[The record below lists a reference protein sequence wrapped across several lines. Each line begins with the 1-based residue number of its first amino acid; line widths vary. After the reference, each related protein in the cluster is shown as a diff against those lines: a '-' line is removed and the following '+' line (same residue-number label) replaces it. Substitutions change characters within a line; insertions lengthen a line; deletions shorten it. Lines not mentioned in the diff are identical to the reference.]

1 MPSNRVLGGRYE
13 VGAVIGQGGMATVNV
28 GRDLLLHRTVAIK
41 TMRPD
46 LAGDPGFRAR
56 FLREARAVAAL
67 NHPGIVALHD
77 AGDTGPDGPYLVMEY
92 IDGTTLAGYL
102 AGHRPTV
109 PEVVSVV
116 ADVLAALEH
125 SHEQGIVHRDIKPG
139 NVMLTRSGGVKVT
152 DFGIARPLAGPDGLT
167 AASVV
172 VGTAAY
178 LSPEQVTGGPVDG
191 RTDVYATGC
200 LLYVLLTGATPF
212 ADGSELTVAYRHV
225 HERPV
230 PPSGH
235 RADVP
240 VEVDRV
246 VLRALA
252 KDPAERYPTAG
263 AMRAALLAAGAAAGP
278 APATGP
284 PSAAVAAQPAPATAP
299 AGRPRHAHGDDA
311 VRSDGSDDRPALRP
325 TAVFT
330 HPTTAPAHRT
340 AVFHADSGGAG
351 TGGRVG
357 GADVP
362 GTPAPVPRRRP
373 GRKVL
378 VGALCLLLVAA
389 GLGAWAW
396 WPASSVAVPNVIGA
410 DASNAA
416 DQLRRAGL
424 RVGTVHY
431 GPSADVEKG
440 EVYATDPQPGWLQ
453 DPGSTVD
460 LYISDGPPPE
470 PRVPAGLGG
479 GTREQAVAA
488 LAPLNVKVTV
498 EYEPSVL
505 DRDVVITTRPG
516 AGVRVEP
523 GDEVTLVLSCG
534 DPDECD

>member
-102 AGHRPTV
+102 AGRRPTV
-109 PEVVSVV
+109 PEVVAVV

-125 SHEQGIVHRDIKPG
+125 SHDQGIVHRDIKPG
-139 NVMLTRSGGVKVT
+139 NVMLTRTGAVKVT

-178 LSPEQVTGGPVDG
+178 LSPEQVTGGPIDG

-263 AMRAALLAAGAAAGP
+263 AMRAALLAAGAAARPGP
-278 APATGP
+278 APVTAP
-284 PSAAVAAQPAPATAP
+284 FSAAAAQPDSDPAAAP
-299 AGRPRHAHGDDA
+299 RPRHAPGDDP
-311 VRSDGSDDRPALRP
+311 VRPDGSGGGPALRP
-325 TAVFT
+325 TAVST
-330 HPTTAPAHRT
+330 PPTTAPAHRT
-340 AVFHADSGGAG
+340 AVLHAH
-351 TGGRVG
+351 
-357 GADVP
+357 GADDAGDGGGGTDVH
-362 GTPAPVPRRRP
+362 GTPAPAPRRRP

-410 DASNAA
+410 NASNAA

-440 EVYATDPQPGWLQ
+440 EVFATDPQPGWLQ

-470 PRVPAGLGG
+470 PNVPAGLAGR
-479 GTREQAVAA
+479 TREQATGA
-488 LAPLNVKVTV
+488 LARLNVKVTV
-498 EYEPSVL
+498 EYEPSEL
-505 DRDVVITTRPG
+505 PRDVVIATHPG

-534 DPDECD
+534 NPDECD